1 MTYVVQC
8 DMCNRVA
15 ARIEEIDI
23 CQFYLAKNC
32 IGGVVSKCAISF
44 VVPHCHNREA
54 LAYIVY
60 IRMRCI
66 FSSVHFQEDYQEIS
80 TKGRCTKRGP

>member
-44 VVPHCHNREA
+44 MVPHCHNREGLTHYTMEIFNA
-54 LAYIVY
+54 LPSQG
-60 IRMRCI
+60 MG
-66 FSSVHFQEDYQEIS
+66 SHVHGTPHERSPTIIWA
-80 TKGRCTKRGP
+80 K